1 MRMFG
6 AEPSDWKIV
15 SVNDREWHLQL
26 DEETIKKKE
35 LNKYLSGLSE
45 ISVRLDRQH
54 GDALRLLEVKGKMF
68 GTDRWEVQDYIQFQ
82 GVWFPKVVV
91 LTTHEGTKDIYTL
104 ESVGKTAS
112 EVLIDLPIGTRVR
125 DWRHLGREAL
135 KQALEF
141 LEPDKED
148 APRPYLPHE

>member
-1 MRMFG
+1 
-6 AEPSDWKIV
+6 
-15 SVNDREWHLQL
+15 
-26 DEETIKKKE
+26 
-35 LNKYLSGLSE
+35 
-45 ISVRLDRQH
+45 
-54 GDALRLLEVKGKMF
+54 MF
-68 GTDRWEVQDYIQFQ
+68 GTDRREVQDYIQFQ

-91 LTTHEGTKDIYTL
+91 LTTYEGTKNTYTL

-141 LEPDKED
+141 LDPDMKRMRC
-148 APRPYLPHE
+148 APICLTNGVLSCGRIFSAKCRRNKMPRITSVVSIARRSA